1 MHPGNDDESTQG
13 NEQSDQ
19 PRDTADL
26 TAESADATADT
37 PPVAADQ
44 VPSTDPVPSAGRTPS
59 IRPAVT
65 QDTVPGLPNIAA
77 SPRRFPPIEPPP
89 GRPGRRTALAAL
101 VVLVAVLVAGAV
113 IGRLTAPRSS
123 IVAVPTS
130 TGPDAITAT
139 VPPVAPSPSSAPTVL
154 SRPADALAPWASRV
168 GVVLDVPAVALQAYG
183 YAQLV
188 LQSAAPNCHLGWTTL
203 AGIGEVASH
212 HGQAGGAVLDQ
223 GGRSTPPI
231 VGPPL
236 DGRDGRALVADTDA
250 GAFDADPNHDRA
262 LGPMLLLPATWRLYA
277 SDGDDDQIQ
286 DPYDIDD
293 ASVAVAR
300 SLCSGGEDLQL
311 LSGWTAAVAR
321 LQPGSEYANAV
332 FQAADSYG
340 QRSRDIE

>member
-1 MHPGNDDESTQG
+1 M
-13 NEQSDQ
+13 
-19 PRDTADL
+19 
-26 TAESADATADT
+26 
-37 PPVAADQ
+37 
-44 VPSTDPVPSAGRTPS
+44 
-59 IRPAVT
+59 T
-65 QDTVPGLPNIAA
+65 QDAVPGPPNIAA
-77 SPRRFPPIEPPP
+77 SPRRFTPIEPPP
-89 GRPGRRTALAAL
+89 ARPGRRTAVVAL
-101 VVLVAVLVAGAV
+101 VVLVAVLLVGAV
-113 IGRLTAPRSS
+113 IGRLTAPRRSV
-123 IVAVPTS
+123 VAAPTS
-130 TGPDAITAT
+130 TGPSAFTAT
-139 VPPVAPSPSSAPTVL
+139 VPPVAPSPSSAPTAL
-154 SRPADALAPWASRV
+154 ARPADALAPWASRV
-168 GVVLDVPAVALQAYG
+168 AVVLDVPAVAVQAYG

-188 LQSAAPNCHLGWTTL
+188 LQTAAPNCHLGWTTL

-250 GAFDADPNHDRA
+250 GAFDADPNYDRA
-262 LGPMLLLPATWRLYA
+262 LGPMLLLPAIWRLYA

-300 SLCSGGEDLQL
+300 SLCSGEEDLDL

-321 LQPGSEYANAV
+321 LQPGPEYANAV